1 MAEQIEVQVACARPD
16 RQVVRRLEVPAGT
29 RARAALRLSGIDALF
44 PEIDLDRCP
53 LGIWGREISGERE
66 LQAGDRLEVY
76 RPLHKDPRLAR
87 REAVAKG
94 TVLGRTGR

>member
-16 RQVVRRLEVPAGT
+16 RQVVQAVRVPVGT
-29 RARAALRLSGIDALF
+29 TARAALKLSGIGAQF
-44 PEIDLDRCP
+44 AGIDLERCP

-66 LQAGDRLEVY
+66 LRAGDRLEIY

-94 TVLGRTGR
+94 TVLGRPGR